1 MPANLTTYYL
11 SLTTIMD
18 KNRNWEHRQDKPK
31 TNTSY
36 TKSNTSYT
44 KKYTVPA
51 TPPQEKDKTNRPP
64 KTTRIQY
71 DNIRPSD
78 FVAQEWDENAATLP
92 VETARVESDFI
103 YGRHPVLEGL
113 QRGDEFEKIMLQ
125 QGTRGEFEKEVR
137 GICRDRN
144 IPLQIVP
151 KEKLQSYT
159 QKNHQGV
166 IGITSPLAYQELETI
181 FEAVK
186 AKNEIPMFVL
196 LDAVTDVRN
205 IGAIARSAEISGVHA
220 LVVSKKNVASINA
233 EAMKASAGAL
243 NLLSVCR
250 VSSLMAAVEYLQAQG
265 VQVVAAEMEAKK
277 LVRHVDFSLPTAV
290 VMGAEGRG
298 INNDLL
304 RKMNETF
311 RIPML
316 GKTESF
322 NVSVATGIVLYEAM
336 RQRCD

>member
-1 MPANLTTYYL
+1 
-11 SLTTIMD
+11 
-18 KNRNWEHRQDKPK
+18 
-31 TNTSY
+31 
-36 TKSNTSYT
+36 
-44 KKYTVPA
+44 
-51 TPPQEKDKTNRPP
+51 
-64 KTTRIQY
+64 
-71 DNIRPSD
+71 
-78 FVAQEWDENAATLP
+78 
-92 VETARVESDFI
+92 
-103 YGRHPVLEGL
+103 
-113 QRGDEFEKIMLQ
+113 
-125 QGTRGEFEKEVR
+125 
-137 GICRDRN
+137 
-144 IPLQIVP
+144 
-151 KEKLQSYT
+151 
-159 QKNHQGV
+159 
-166 IGITSPLAYQELETI
+166 
-181 FEAVK
+181 
-186 AKNEIPMFVL
+186 VL

-277 LVRHVDFSLPTAV
+277 LLRHIDFSLPTAV

-304 RKMNETF
+304 RKMSDTF

-322 NVSVATGIVLYEAM
+322 NVSVATGIVLYEAN

>member
-1 MPANLTTYYL
+1 
-11 SLTTIMD
+11 
-18 KNRNWEHRQDKPK
+18 
-31 TNTSY
+31 
-36 TKSNTSYT
+36 
-44 KKYTVPA
+44 
-51 TPPQEKDKTNRPP
+51 
-64 KTTRIQY
+64 
-71 DNIRPSD
+71 
-78 FVAQEWDENAATLP
+78 
-92 VETARVESDFI
+92 
-103 YGRHPVLEGL
+103 LEGL
-113 QRGDEFEKIMLQ
+113 KRGDEFEKIMLQ

-277 LVRHVDFSLPTAV
+277 LLRHIDFSLPTAV

-304 RKMNETF
+304 RKMSDTF

-322 NVSVATGIVLYEAM
+322 NVSVATGIVLYEAN